1 MVSKEQIERIKN
13 SVDIVQVISQY
24 VSLQKVGSN
33 YRGLCPFHSEKTPSF
48 HVNPTL
54 KLYHCFGCG
63 ASGDVI
69 KFIQEIEH
77 ISFQEALQK
86 LGRQAGIEV
95 KFSSSQSGKDEYVE
109 YLFRVHTEYR
119 NCLRKNSEVV
129 QYLFDRGLNDREI
142 EEYEFGYCPGGSKIA
157 YEVASKLSLQF
168 SKAIR
173 YGLMRKVESGYV
185 DTFENRIIIP
195 IKDDFGRIVA
205 FGGRTVSNR
214 EPKYLNSP
222 ETPYFS
228 KRSVLFMFDKAKK
241 AIKGVDFVVVT
252 EGYFDAIAFHR
263 IGVTNAVATLG
274 TSLSEIH
281 LMKLKPLT
289 KNIILCF
296 DSDDAGKRATMS
308 TLKIFLE
315 NDFDVAIAQF
325 KEKDPD
331 EVLRKS
337 GADMLKDTLKK
348 ALPFEEYI
356 VEFYS
361 KQFELST
368 TSGTERFLMQLR
380 PWTRLMLSLKKIER
394 YENLLRIISSKTRL
408 STAQLS
414 EYFKSKAIQRT
425 KFVKTNLPSDE
436 DYLIY
441 LYITREDLRRE
452 ISKIDRSLIREQTAE
467 ILDLLENNLDLS
479 EFDEETR
486 KYIFDVMSKIPP
498 GDSLK
503 IFEDIKKNFIRKSIE
518 KRLSQIDSKLAICK
532 DERERANL
540 LRERLRLI
548 SSLNGTGGGQSG
560 A

>member
-129 QYLFDRGLNDREI
+129 QYFFDRGFNDREI

-157 YEVASKLSLQF
+157 YEVASKLSLKF

-325 KEKDPD
+325 
-331 EVLRKS
+331 
-337 GADMLKDTLKK
+337 
-348 ALPFEEYI
+348 
-356 VEFYS
+356 
-361 KQFELST
+361 
-368 TSGTERFLMQLR
+368 
-380 PWTRLMLSLKKIER
+380 
-394 YENLLRIISSKTRL
+394 
-408 STAQLS
+408 
-414 EYFKSKAIQRT
+414 
-425 KFVKTNLPSDE
+425 
-436 DYLIY
+436 
-441 LYITREDLRRE
+441 
-452 ISKIDRSLIREQTAE
+452 
-467 ILDLLENNLDLS
+467 
-479 EFDEETR
+479 
-486 KYIFDVMSKIPP
+486 
-498 GDSLK
+498 
-503 IFEDIKKNFIRKSIE
+503 
-518 KRLSQIDSKLAICK
+518 
-532 DERERANL
+532 
-540 LRERLRLI
+540 
-548 SSLNGTGGGQSG
+548 
-560 A
+560 